1 VVLQGSFIFK
11 LKPQFNNYMKTLCF
25 CFLMLSIGLYSQN
38 PNYNDSLARK
48 LGADEYGM
56 KKYILVLLKTGS
68 NTNAGKTFTDS
79 CFRGH
84 MENMAV
90 MVKAGQLVVAGPL
103 GKNEKTYR
111 GIFILNLNSL
121 QEAAILLQSDP
132 AIKAKLLEPELYN
145 WYGSAALPVYLETSE
160 KIWTKNH

>member
-1 VVLQGSFIFK
+1 MK
-11 LKPQFNNYMKTLCF
+11 LLCF
-25 CFLMLSIGLYSQN
+25 YFLTLSLGLRSQN
-38 PNYNDSLARK
+38 PNFNDSLARK

-68 NTNAGKTFTDS
+68 NTGAQKAFTDS

-84 MENMAV
+84 MENMEV
-90 MVKAGQLVVAGPL
+90 MVKAGKLVVAGPL

-111 GIFILNLNSL
+111 GLFILNLKSFE
-121 QEAAILLQSDP
+121 EASVLLQSDP

-145 WYGSAALPVYLETSE
+145 WYGSAALPVYLETSD
-160 KIWTKNH
+160 KIWQKGH